1 MKEIAGFLRIPE
13 SRVFSVA
20 TFYAQFRFSPIGK
33 KHIMLCRGTACHVKN
48 APRILEELENQLGI
62 KSGETREDL
71 EYSLETVAC
80 IGACSLAPCIVVN
93 DEVKANLTT
102 RSVRKLFGQDK
113 KKRGENNKGR
123 MDTDRLYKIASEKW
137 SGLHDG
143 DYPLIMVGT
152 ATCGRSAGALDVLEK
167 IREVTR
173 EKNIRCNIAE
183 TGCIGLC
190 YAEPLV
196 YIAIPGKPDVLYG
209 NITPKR
215 FPH

>member
-1 MKEIAGFLRIPE
+1 MHLTRTFVIWRHPKVPDILKNRQVEDYKSIFSGFRSREEELIPLLQKVQDVNGYISPASMKEIAGFLRIPE

-20 TFYAQFRFSPIGK
+20 TFYAQFRFAPIGK

-113 KKRGENNKGR
+113 KKRGANGHGP
-123 MDTDRLYKIASEKW
+123 A
-137 SGLHDG
+137 
-143 DYPLIMVGT
+143 V
-152 ATCGRSAGALDVLEK
+152 
-167 IREVTR
+167 
-173 EKNIRCNIAE
+173 
-183 TGCIGLC
+183 
-190 YAEPLV
+190 
-196 YIAIPGKPDVLYG
+196 
-209 NITPKR
+209 
-215 FPH
+215 